1 MDKFLKLENEFLK
14 IKIDI
19 QFGGKIVQILDKKNN
34 IDWVWFNE
42 KEYSNFKPDQFS
54 DYDSQWIGGYEEL
67 FPNDKIE
74 TLNSN
79 KLLIME
85 SWSSKWNINHESE
98 FSIDLSCKGYF
109 SNSRSK

>member
-54 DYDSQWIGGYEEL
+54 DYD
-67 FPNDKIE
+67 
-74 TLNSN
+74 
-79 KLLIME
+79 
-85 SWSSKWNINHESE
+85 
-98 FSIDLSCKGYF
+98 
-109 SNSRSK
+109 

>member
-42 KEYSNFKPDQFS
+42 KGVF
-54 DYDSQWIGGYEEL
+54 
-67 FPNDKIE
+67 
-74 TLNSN
+74 
-79 KLLIME
+79 
-85 SWSSKWNINHESE
+85 
-98 FSIDLSCKGYF
+98 
-109 SNSRSK
+109 